1 MEQHSSFE
9 NQIPMQEVLRMASTP
24 AGKQLIALMRQ
35 KGGSEFQKAMEDAA
49 SGNYTQAKQVI
60 ESLLNDPKAQQFL
73 KELGR

>member
-1 MEQHSSFE
+1 MDQHFNFE

-35 KGGSEFQKAMEDAA
+35 KGGNEFQKAMEDAA

-60 ESLLNDPKAQQFL
+60 ESLLNDPKAQQYL
-73 KELGR
+73 KDLGR